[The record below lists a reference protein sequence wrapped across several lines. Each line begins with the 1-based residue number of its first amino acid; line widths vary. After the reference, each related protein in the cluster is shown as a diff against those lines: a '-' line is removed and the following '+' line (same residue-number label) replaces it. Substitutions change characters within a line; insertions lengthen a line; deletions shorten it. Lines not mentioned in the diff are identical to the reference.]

1 MDLLPAARS
10 VALHRPFARRNRI
23 RFAVISTC
31 RDATGGPNCLATG
44 VHAPPLHTPP
54 RPTRENK
61 NKPSSPGVPWWGP
74 ESTEEPTG
82 HRRPTIGFPR
92 VASPRSGVPANAT
105 PRAAIRRRRPTVR
118 AGHATGWCGCE
129 TSRQT
134 AAGAAACAVRCGVE
148 AWARTF
154 EAATREKSGILSL
167 LFLLFLLSNDDDEE
181 DDVTTV

>member
-1 MDLLPAARS
+1 MGWNLNSDGSTPRCSLSRS
-10 VALHRPFARRNRI
+10 APSVRAKEPHPIRRDRL
-23 RFAVISTC
+23 R
-31 RDATGGPNCLATG
+31 GPNCLATG

-61 NKPSSPGVPWWGP
+61 NKPSSPGVPWC
-74 ESTEEPTG
+74 
-82 HRRPTIGFPR
+82 HLRPTSGFPR

-167 LFLLFLLSNDDDEE
+167 LFLLFLLSDDDDEE